1 MKKMK
6 KYIKLMRIH
15 HYIKNF
21 LILVPL
27 ICSGQIL
34 DWEKLSKGTI
44 AFISFCAC
52 SSIIYIINDIQDVEK
67 DRKHPVKK
75 NRPIASGKVK
85 ISQAYALIGVLIIV
99 MLIFNALVFRVNS
112 SLFLIVYV
120 ILNLGY
126 SKGWKNIPLLD
137 ICILVSG
144 FVIRI
149 LYGGIVTDI
158 QISNWLYL
166 TVFSIS
172 FYFALGKR
180 RNELKQNKGAETR
193 TVLKYYSE
201 AFLDKNMYMFLCLAN
216 VFYSLWSMDEKIV
229 DSHGGKDLIF
239 TVPIVLV
246 ITMKYSLNIEGDS
259 DGDPVEVLLH
269 DKALIL
275 LCFVYTVVMLV
286 ILYC

>member
-1 MKKMK
+1 MK